1 MGAGRTPVP
10 SGADGVISRALG
22 GMDSLITRRDP
33 LPSRRQRVP
42 HDRRTVGGGGPQPE
56 VGQQRLARH
65 ERGISAST
73 SPDYSRIIRAYLTRW
88 PIPPVRKIPDRDGG
102 MAHGDGD
109 IQHGVEL
116 QQLRPIR
123 PGPPTTRASVKPA
136 LFASCV
142 RE

>member
-1 MGAGRTPVP
+1 MGAGRTPLP

-22 GMDSLITRRDP
+22 GTDSLTRRGP
-33 LPSRRQRVP
+33 LPSGYGYRVAARARR
-42 HDRRTVGGGGPQPE
+42 DRQ
-56 VGQQRLARH
+56 
-65 ERGISAST
+65 ASSDDAS

-102 MAHGDGD
+102 MAHGAGD

-123 PGPPTTRASVKPA
+123 PGPPTTRASVKPT